1 MINIIEYF
9 LYLKMIKAYVYLLS
23 NKHNTVLYT
32 GVTSNLYKRILQ
44 HKDKF
49 YKGFTSK
56 YNCDKLIY
64 FEEYLSIKEAI
75 SREKQ
80 IKNYSR
86 KKKNELVNS
95 TNPRWEDLFYF
106 MNT

>member
-1 MINIIEYF
+1 MFNIIEYF